1 MRHGASMVAAMEGIS
16 RPVYRISKE
25 LAQNSRSGLTVR
37 FLSKKLEV
45 PEEEIEYLVDVNHKL
60 LFTDLTK
67 IKLAA
72 EGLNAVKRIGEGLE
86 NLGDVP
92 SLYRRIKALS
102 AHDFRTLEEQLGLQ
116 GPCAK
121 KIVAEQVV
129 EQFYKHPDSI
139 VEHVASH
146 GFSPIAREIFDIVW
160 QSRDG
165 VMPVSK
171 IRAAHGASE
180 YDIEQGI
187 WELFRGLALFEMFR
201 FDAEERLIRVGG
213 LLSEIRQWR
222 EGTAKKRQ
230 KKSALK
236 SVRKDA
242 GNPRSRSLELTD
254 SICQLVAAIAAKPAR
269 VRGDGELFRE
279 DLRRLS
285 EIVPED
291 AEPSLSTCLWAAE
304 GVEWLSRV
312 DDELRAGELEA
323 LIDVDRL
330 DRHRVVF
337 EWMTSN
343 GNEPM
348 SRRVL
353 TDLMDEMKSK
363 ALYGVL
369 DFVETAVKKNDDA
382 DRAVLK
388 PTGGHFRYVSPTAAA
403 NLDKTLARSL
413 EETLNWLGVVE
424 KDGYDEDAV
433 FRVTEIGRCLLTDT
447 GTDALKGQFAQRS
460 REIVIQPNFDIV
472 VPTQDMDPLLT
483 VPLDQF
489 AERQSTGQATVYHL
503 SKGSFTQGLQD
514 GHDGDAFVE
523 FLLLHNRGG
532 SLPANVMTTLDDW
545 RGGLRRVRVRTI
557 HVIEADA
564 PLVMADLQ
572 HRRKFRKFLAQIDA
586 QKTIAYQAIGK
597 ADLVKQLEKDGFI
610 VD

>member
-1 MRHGASMVAAMEGIS
+1 MRHGASMVAAMEGIT

-92 SLYRRIKALS
+92 SLYRRIKSLS
-102 AHDFRTLEEQLGLQ
+102 AHDFRSLEEQLGLQ
-116 GPCAK
+116 GPSAK
-121 KIVAEQVV
+121 KVVAEQVV
-129 EQFYKHPDSI
+129 EKFYKHPDSI

-146 GFSPIAREIFDIVW
+146 GFSLIAKDIFDIVW
-160 QSRDG
+160 QSKDG

-180 YDIEQGI
+180 YEIEQGV
-187 WELFRGLALFEMFR
+187 WELFRGLALYEMFR
-201 FDAEERLIRVGG
+201 FDAEERLVRVCG

-222 EGTAKKRQ
+222 DSNAKKRR
-230 KKSALK
+230 KKTTLKPVRGDSAQ
-236 SVRKDA
+236 
-242 GNPRSRSLELTD
+242 PRARSLQLTD

-285 EIVPED
+285 DIVPED
-291 AEPSLSTCLWAAE
+291 ANPSLSTCLWAAE

-312 DDELRAGELEA
+312 DDELRAGELDA
-323 LIDVDRL
+323 LIDVDQF
-330 DRHRVVF
+330 DRHRILF

-353 TDLMDEMKSK
+353 TDVLHEMKPK
-363 ALYGVL
+363 ACYGVL
-369 DFVETAVKKNDDA
+369 DFVQTAVRKNEDS

-388 PTGGHFRYVSPTAAA
+388 PMGGHYRYVSPTAAA

-413 EETLNWLGVVE
+413 EETLNWLGIVE
-424 KDGYDEDAV
+424 KDGDDEDSI
-433 FRVTEIGRCLLTDT
+433 FRVTDIGRCLLT
-447 GTDALKGQFAQRS
+447 GSNTDALKGQFTKRG

-489 AERQSTGQATVYHL
+489 AVRQSTGQATVYHL
-503 SKGSFTQGLQD
+503 SKDSFTLGLQD

-532 SLPANVMTTLDDW
+532 VLPANVMTTLDDW
-545 RGGLRRVRVRTI
+545 RGGLRRVRVHTI
-557 HVIEADA
+557 HVVEADA

-572 HRRKFRKFLAQIDA
+572 HRRKFQKFLMPIDA
-586 QKTIAYQAIGK
+586 QKTVAYRNIGK
-597 ADLVKQLEKDGFI
+597 EDLIKQLEKDGFI